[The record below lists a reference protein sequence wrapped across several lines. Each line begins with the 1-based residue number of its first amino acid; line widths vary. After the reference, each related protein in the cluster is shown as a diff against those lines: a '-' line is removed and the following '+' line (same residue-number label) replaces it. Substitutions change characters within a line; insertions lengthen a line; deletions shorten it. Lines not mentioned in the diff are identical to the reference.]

1 MKSSAIV
8 FAVLALLAGGASGLA
23 NAAPAAMTVTTHDLD
38 LTTAAGRTALD
49 RRVRM
54 AAAEL
59 CGEAS
64 ASDPA
69 GRRAVRACRHEAVVR
84 ARQQLALTPSLERL
98 AAR

>member
-8 FAVLALLAGGASGLA
+8 FAVLALLAGGASELA
-23 NAAPAAMTVTTHDLD
+23 SAAPAAMSVATHDLD
-38 LTTAAGRTALD
+38 LTTTAGRTALD

-69 GRRAVRACRHEAVVR
+69 GRRAVRACRRDAVAQ
-84 ARQQLALTPSLERL
+84 ARQAIALRQPGDRI